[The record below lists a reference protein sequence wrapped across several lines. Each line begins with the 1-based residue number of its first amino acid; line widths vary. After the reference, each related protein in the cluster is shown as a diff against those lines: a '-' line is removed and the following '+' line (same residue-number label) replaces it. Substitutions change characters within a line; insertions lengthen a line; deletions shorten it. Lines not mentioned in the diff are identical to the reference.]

1 MCSRY
6 TIIGTHILR
15 ERFGRQTIPPRYN
28 AAPGQRLPIITPD
41 EHLTE
46 AVFGIV
52 RGGGGRR
59 INARIEGLEEK
70 SWEREERCTI
80 PASGF
85 YEWKTE
91 GIRRQPYYISFPGRD
106 LLAFAGLYD
115 RGRDAFCIVTKA
127 AIDPVSR
134 IHPRM
139 PYVLTGTGEREWL
152 SGMNP
157 FPSDESI
164 EIYPVSRAIN
174 NPSAPDEP
182 SLIRH
187 PKRHHW
193 W

>member
-15 ERFGRQTIPPRYN
+15 ERFGGQPISPRYN
-28 AAPGQRLPIITPD
+28 AAPGQRLPIITLD

-59 INARIEGLEEK
+59 INARIEGMKEQ
-70 SWEREERCTI
+70 SGFWEERCTI

-91 GIRRQPYYISFPGRD
+91 GSHRQPYYISFPERE
-106 LLAFAGLYD
+106 LLAFAGIYN

-127 AIDPVSR
+127 AVEPVRSV
-134 IHPRM
+134 HQRM
-139 PYVLTGTGEREWL
+139 PYVLTETGEREWL
-152 SGMNP
+152 LGRTP
-157 FPSDESI
+157 PPSEERI
-164 EIYPVSRAIN
+164 GIYPVSREIN
-174 NPSAPDEP
+174 NPTAPDDP
-182 SLIRH
+182 SLIRR
-187 PKRHHW
+187 PKSHHW

>member
-6 TIIGTHILR
+6 TIIGTHILM
-15 ERFGRQTIPPRYN
+15 EQFGGPIIPPRYN
-28 AAPGQRLPIITPD
+28 AAPGQRLPIITLD

-46 AVFGIV
+46 AVFGII

-59 INARIEGLEEK
+59 INARIEGLKEK
-70 SWEREERCTI
+70 SGFWEERCAI
-80 PASGF
+80 PASDF

-91 GIRRQPYYISFPGRD
+91 GSHRQPYYISFPETE
-106 LLAFAGLYD
+106 LLVFAGIYD
-115 RGRDAFCIVTKA
+115 RERAAFCIVTKA
-127 AIDPVSR
+127 AVEPVSR

-139 PYVLTGTGEREWL
+139 PYVLTETGESEWL

-164 EIYPVSRAIN
+164 GIYPVSRAIN
-174 NPSAPDEP
+174 NPSAPDDP
-182 SLIRH
+182 SLIRR